1 MDAVA
6 LGPGL
11 SLDPETQE
19 LARALI
25 REVERPLVVDADAL
39 SALAGHLELLRHA
52 AGPRALTPHPGEMA
66 RMLGTAIDA
75 VQGDRLEVTRAFARE
90 HGVALALKGAG
101 TVIGG
106 PDGRIAVNPTGNPG
120 LAKGGSGDVLTGIV
134 GALLARG
141 LEPVAAL
148 EAGCYLH
155 GLAGD
160 LAAGERGK
168 IAMIAGDVIE
178 QLSGALRAL
187 AGSES

>member
-1 MDAVA
+1 
-6 LGPGL
+6 
-11 SLDPETQE
+11 
-19 LARALI
+19 
-25 REVERPLVVDADAL
+25 
-39 SALAGHLELLRHA
+39 
-52 AGPRALTPHPGEMA
+52 
-66 RMLGTAIDA
+66 MLGIGIDA
-75 VQGDRLEVTRAFARE
+75 VQADRLEVTRAFSRE
-90 HGVALALKGAG
+90 YGVALALKGAG

-160 LAAGERGK
+160 LAAGERGEV
-168 IAMIAGDVIE
+168 AMIAGDVIE
-178 QLSGALRAL
+178 KLPGALRAL
-187 AGSES
+187 AGSGI